1 VVGPA
6 AEELGAV
13 YGCERIFTGGF
24 ESLEL
29 GAVGSEVGAEG
40 LNTLCSLV
48 CFRRVELVLGEVGVL
63 VYGAREGG

>member
-1 VVGPA
+1 MVRPA

-13 YGCERIFTGGF
+13 YGCEGIFASGF

-29 GAVGSEVGAEG
+29 GAVGGEVGTEG
-40 LNTLCSLV
+40 LNALCGFV
-48 CFRRVELVLGEVGVL
+48 CFRRVELVLGKIGVL